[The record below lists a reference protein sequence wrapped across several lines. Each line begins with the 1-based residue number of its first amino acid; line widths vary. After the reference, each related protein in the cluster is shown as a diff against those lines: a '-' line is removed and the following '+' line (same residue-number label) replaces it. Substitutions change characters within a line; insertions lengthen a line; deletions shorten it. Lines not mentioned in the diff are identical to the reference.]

1 MFSENRYLTKRIH
14 EELPLFLQLFLWNC
28 IAELPVPKDYLQ
40 IFRLSGAGSQQI
52 ILHSQEVPP
61 YEKRYQFAVP
71 FSPVTA
77 KIYGNTAQRASGDF
91 ARHLLANFPSYFTK
105 MLVNTSS
112 IHSAFCFI

>member
-1 MFSENRYLTKRIH
+1 MFSGNRYLTKRIH
-14 EELPLFLQLFLWNC
+14 EELPLFLQLFLWNR

-61 YEKRYQFAVP
+61 YEKRYQFDVP

-77 KIYGNTAQRASGDF
+77 KIYVIAE
-91 ARHLLANFPSYFTK
+91 
-105 MLVNTSS
+105 
-112 IHSAFCFI
+112 

>member
-14 EELPLFLQLFLWNC
+14 EELPLFLQLF
-28 IAELPVPKDYLQ
+28 
-40 IFRLSGAGSQQI
+40 RLSEAGSQQI

-77 KIYGNTAQRASGDF
+77 KIYVIAEYDANQKPYATMLF
-91 ARHLLANFPSYFTK
+91 AEEY
-105 MLVNTSS
+105 
-112 IHSAFCFI
+112 

>member
-28 IAELPVPKDYLQ
+28 IAELPVSKDYLQ
-40 IFRLSGAGSQQI
+40 IFRLSGAGNQQI

-61 YEKRYQFAVP
+61 YEKRYQFSVP

-77 KIYGNTAQRASGDF
+77 KIYVIAEYDANQKPYATMLF
-91 ARHLLANFPSYFTK
+91 AEEY
-105 MLVNTSS
+105 
-112 IHSAFCFI
+112 

>member
-61 YEKRYQFAVP
+61 YEKCYQFAVP

-77 KIYGNTAQRASGDF
+77 KIYVIAEYNANQKPYATMLF
-91 ARHLLANFPSYFTK
+91 AEEY
-105 MLVNTSS
+105 
-112 IHSAFCFI
+112 

>member
-1 MFSENRYLTKRIH
+1 MFSMNRYLTKRIH

-52 ILHSQEVPP
+52 VLHSQEVPP

-77 KIYGNTAQRASGDF
+77 KIYVIAEYDANQKPYATMLF
-91 ARHLLANFPSYFTK
+91 AEEY
-105 MLVNTSS
+105 
-112 IHSAFCFI
+112 